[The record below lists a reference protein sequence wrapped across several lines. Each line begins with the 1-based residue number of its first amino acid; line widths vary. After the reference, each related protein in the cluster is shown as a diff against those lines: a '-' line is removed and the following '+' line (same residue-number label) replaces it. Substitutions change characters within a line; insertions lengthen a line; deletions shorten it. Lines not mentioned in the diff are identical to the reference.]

1 MNTGQSMLAIG
12 AIILL
17 STVVLRVNN
26 SFLTTN
32 EIMMDSKFG
41 VLGIS
46 LAQSVIEEA
55 SSKAFDSHSEGVAI
69 NDKSLLTPPD
79 SLGNSDDDFPDYNDF
94 DDYNGYTKDITNL
107 PSAIFHISCIVGY
120 VEAANPDAVV
130 NHKTWNKRITVLV
143 TSESSKD
150 TVRLSSV
157 FSYWHF

>member
-55 SSKAFDSHSEGVAI
+55 SSKSFDSHSDGVSI
-69 NDKSLLTPPD
+69 NDKSLFTRPD
-79 SLGNSDDDFPDYNDF
+79 SLGNSDDDYPDYNDF
-94 DDYNGYTKDITNL
+94 DDYNDYTKDITNL
-107 PSAIFHISCIVGY
+107 PSAIFHISCTVGY
-120 VEAANPDAVV
+120 VEAANPDVVV
-130 NHKTWNKRITVLV
+130 NYKTWNKKITVMV

>member
-55 SSKAFDSHSEGVAI
+55 SSKSFDSHSDGVSI
-69 NDKSLLTPPD
+69 NDKSLFTRPD
-79 SLGNSDDDFPDYNDF
+79 SLGKS
-94 DDYNGYTKDITNL
+94 
-107 PSAIFHISCIVGY
+107 
-120 VEAANPDAVV
+120 
-130 NHKTWNKRITVLV
+130 R
-143 TSESSKD
+143 
-150 TVRLSSV
+150 
-157 FSYWHF
+157 